1 MSDKFQ
7 GYQPDQNTHHSAVSG
22 QTLEAAIADLDGFYT
37 FAVGTR
43 DGFSVLRDPIACK
56 PAVMA
61 ETDDWVAMA
70 SEFRSLAQL
79 PGVDDATV
87 AARARELLANDGEIK
102 RQFDN
107 RSLTVSTLRTAV
119 ATSLGVDEEAIK
131 KVVNATLILGTP
143 RRYLLDQVRAEL
155 REQDDGSDSDVGA
168 YFELSD

>member
-1 MSDKFQ
+1 M
-7 GYQPDQNTHHSAVSG
+7 
-22 QTLEAAIADLDGFYT
+22 
-37 FAVGTR
+37 
-43 DGFSVLRDPIACK
+43 
-56 PAVMA
+56 
-61 ETDDWVAMA
+61 
-70 SEFRSLAQL
+70 
-79 PGVDDATV
+79 

-155 REQDDGSDSDVGA
+155 REQDDGNDSDVGA